1 MSAKGNSGAQQLYEK
16 HKDRGLKSKL
26 LLQDLEDTLEKMMSA
41 FSRVYLVIDGVDE
54 IAERQHI
61 LEFINRHL
69 RSVNFHLLVAS
80 RPLHDIEKHLYDT
93 LQLNIEANLILEDIK
108 TYIQWRLYNDQKF
121 KRIKASL
128 KTTIQDR
135 LISQCAGMLVSYE
148 FHI

>member
-1 MSAKGNSGAQQLYEK
+1 
-16 HKDRGLKSKL
+16 
-26 LLQDLEDTLEKMMSA
+26 MSA

-80 RPLHDIEKHLYDT
+80 RPLHDIEKHLYGT

-108 TYIQWRLYNDQKF
+108 TYIHWRLYNDQKF
-121 KRIKASL
+121 KRINASL